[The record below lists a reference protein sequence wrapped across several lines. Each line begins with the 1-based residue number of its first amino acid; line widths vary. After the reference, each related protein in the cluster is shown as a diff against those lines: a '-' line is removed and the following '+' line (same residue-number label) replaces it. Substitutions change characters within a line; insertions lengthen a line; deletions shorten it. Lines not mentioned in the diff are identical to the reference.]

1 MTKLKELHLL
11 CRNNHIDLVD
21 SLQPLA
27 SLHTSYKRAGNE
39 DFVESLQQFGSGA
52 LSVTK
57 WLGGKAFTLLDKGVR
72 AAGTQLSKTFDDN
85 KTLANRIGSAMK
97 SEETYSFSISESTM
111 GSITAT
117 GKWSDF
123 EGDLDG
129 LIKTCEL
136 LQKHMSDVKD
146 YLGKELIVARKLKSA
161 NNTTSMMAV
170 IREFEA
176 LKYPIFALPH
186 KNGEWAISEVLPA
199 GKVLKFKQNGH
210 NSDYSMSG
218 DKPSGE
224 SHSLEASK
232 TDIQHILSKITKLN
246 DIHLKVKE
254 SYADYLDFVK
264 GWSSVVEEASKGLGE
279 TTGVGSQ
286 VINEAE
292 AILKGNANALAF
304 YSGFTP
310 RVVSYVDKYIQD
322 VLGVFSKVI

>member
-1 MTKLKELHLL
+1 MNKLKELHLL
-11 CRNNHIDLVD
+11 CRSNHIDLVD
-21 SLQPLA
+21 SMQPLS
-27 SLHTSYKRAGNE
+27 SLHSGYNRAGNE
-39 DFVESLQQFGSGA
+39 DFLESLQQFGQGA

-57 WLGGKAFTLLDKGVR
+57 WLGGKALGVLDTGVR

-85 KTLANRIGSAMK
+85 KSLANKIGGAMK
-97 SEETYSFSISESTM
+97 SEENYSFTISDSAM
-111 GSITAT
+111 GSITST

-123 EGDLDG
+123 NHDLDG
-129 LIKTCEL
+129 LIKACESF
-136 LQKHMSDVKD
+136 QKHMSDVKD
-146 YLGKELIVARKLKSA
+146 HLSKELVVARKLKSA
-161 NNTTSMMAV
+161 NNTSSIMAV

-176 LKYPIFALPH
+176 LKYPTFVLPH
-186 KNGEWAISEVLPA
+186 KNGEWMLSEVLPA
-199 GKVLKFKQNGH
+199 GKVMKFKQSGH
-210 NSDYSMSG
+210 TCDYSMSG

-232 TDIQHILSKITKLN
+232 TDVQHILSKIVKLN

-292 AILKGNANALAF
+292 AILKGDANALAF